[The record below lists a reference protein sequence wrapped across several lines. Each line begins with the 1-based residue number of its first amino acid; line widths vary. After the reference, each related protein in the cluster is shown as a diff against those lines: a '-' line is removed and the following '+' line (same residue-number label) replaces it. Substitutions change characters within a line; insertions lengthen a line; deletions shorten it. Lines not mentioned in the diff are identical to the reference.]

1 MAPIGGGKR
10 KRGDRNFS
18 GDGRDDGQRPSPH
31 RPGNLPLGQQSQNS
45 QGQYNQNSNYAQRGG
60 PRRSSR
66 GGRGGSGQ
74 QSPMD
79 NPRPPPLSS
88 RIVNVTATH
97 PSPPISSSKT
107 QESEISKSKLP
118 NDSIHKPAT
127 KAHEEAVPF
136 ALTFFDHLT
145 DERMQQW
152 KDSGRDSV
160 LDVTESD
167 HGRSL
172 LAEIFDEIIRSVTS
186 TRVDP
191 TEAGLLV
198 KEIITQQN
206 CKHGNQDNLSRPMI
220 DLSSLFLD
228 CLSVAFEAFNTTTHL
243 LPMLLATSI
252 PAEQLRL
259 ELDVQ
264 LLEKLGLIRSTFGRV
279 GIRQTTNLLYR
290 QSNYNLLR
298 EETEGYS
305 KLVTELFTMSS
316 SDAGSGENVQEA
328 FERVKG
334 MIGAF
339 DLDVGRVLDVT
350 LDVFAAV
357 LVKQNRFFVKYLRAS
372 SWWPQEQPSWQS
384 SASLGLSSLPQWAL
398 PAPDQPSPKDSD
410 ENQMHR
416 TREERDR
423 LFWHKAREIGMR
435 AWFELGASRPAS
447 DTSASERLENGD
459 SVTIDSVSEKKVVR
473 EDDPRTNRTKAN
485 DDWSRITGTIA
496 PSGNDI
502 AAQVLGFKLRFY
514 SSSARDP
521 QDTLPVNLIYL
532 AALLIKIGFISLRDL
547 YPHLWPQDDIMPE
560 IRQQKAKEK
569 TDREKLNRPGGG
581 ALNALAAAGAL
592 ADDTLPPPPRHRDT
606 DKARDSA
613 SRREGSSKPESQT
626 EKNTDVTSSEDQ
638 AELPEPSDQ
647 KVQLLKSL
655 LCIGAIPEA
664 LFVLGR
670 YPWLPEAF
678 PELIE
683 YIHRILHYSLKE
695 LFERLSPSHSN
706 LDALESEK
714 VVDDQ
719 SVLGKG
725 QLKLHDAPPRRTMRW
740 AQLDKSDTGDG
751 IDYKFYWDDWANNV
765 PICRTVDDVFTLCST
780 LLNFSGVKIGQ
791 DAELLTK
798 LARIGAHS
806 LDTDTSDENRKRWIA
821 LSKRLL
827 VPAISLTK
835 NSPGAVSEVYE
846 LLRHFPIETRYS
858 LYSEWFLGQVS
869 RMPEIQAAFELAKA
883 ETKDVLKRISK
894 TTIRPMARALA
905 KIALSSPGIVFQ
917 VAINQIEAYNN
928 LIETVVECAR
938 YFTYLGYDVLIWSIM
953 NALQGR
959 GRNRTKSAGMTVS
972 AWLSAIALFSGKV
985 FKRYSIMNVVP
996 MLRYV
1001 IHQLRRHNSTDLVI
1015 LEEITTSMA
1024 GITSDLNLN
1033 ESQILAMAGGEL
1045 LRAQTLLQ
1053 LGDKRHE
1060 TKITSRRLLRALVE
1074 SGLVGP
1080 LVILVAQERQ
1090 SCVYNV
1096 PEDNADT
1103 KLLGNVFDEVNRILA
1118 QLLDLL
1124 RSNLSTQ
1131 VFDENVPSVDS
1142 LINEFGID
1150 SSVAF
1155 WISRQSLSA
1164 AMQSKDIESLPKR
1177 LEGPKKED
1185 SSQSRLGLIEAA
1197 QISKSPDVEMADP
1210 KPLTTD
1216 SGETAVSSITATSST
1231 SPWHP
1236 TLQEVGDKIRSI
1248 LPEDSW
1254 KLIGR
1259 SFFVTF
1265 WTLTLKD
1272 MNVPLASYEEEI
1284 KKQNSKI
1291 DAINSDRTDISIS
1304 GAQKKE
1310 REKKV
1315 LTDLQD
1321 RLRMEQKEHIT
1332 AHAQSRARLQ
1342 KEKEHWFGTSSG
1354 EWNQQNALLIQC
1366 CFFPRLIMSP
1376 ADSLYAFRI
1385 FKYLH
1390 SSGTKNFNTKNF
1402 LDQFFDKKLMG
1413 MIAGCTSKEAE
1424 NLGRWL
1430 GEILRDLGRWHS
1442 DKVIFEKEAYGTKKD
1457 LPGFAK
1463 ELESGTAASWYTYED
1478 YRRSLYDWHMTLTA
1492 ALRSCLNGGDYMR
1505 ERNAMNILKSIGHS
1519 FPVVNWMGNAL
1530 IGCVEKLTKLDK
1542 RPDTKTAAMFILG
1555 PLKRKEAK
1563 GWVLPQAF
1571 SVVSQHSSSPSER
1584 NLLQVA

>member
-10 KRGDRNFS
+10 KRGDRNYS

-31 RPGNLPLGQQSQNS
+31 RPGNLPLGQQPHTFP
-45 QGQYNQNSNYAQRGG
+45 NQQFHNPSYSHRGG
-60 PRRSSR
+60 PRRPSR
-66 GGRGGSGQ
+66 GGRGGSYQ
-74 QSPMD
+74 QSPID

-88 RIVNVTATH
+88 RIAHGPINPSSFSSEAPQPETVEAPKQPVPNDGIPRSAETAEEEPVPFTATYYSH
-97 PSPPISSSKT
+97 MTEDRI
-107 QESEISKSKLP
+107 
-118 NDSIHKPAT
+118 
-127 KAHEEAVPF
+127 
-136 ALTFFDHLT
+136 
-145 DERMQQW
+145 QQW
-152 KDSGRDSV
+152 K
-160 LDVTESD
+160 E
-167 HGRSL
+167 HGREEILLLVKGGDEPSS
-172 LAEIFDEIIRSVTS
+172 LAEWFDEIIRSVTS
-186 TRVDP
+186 SRVDP
-191 TEAGLLV
+191 HEAGLLV
-198 KEIITQQN
+198 KDIIGQG
-206 CKHGNQDNLSRPMI
+206 KVEADRLS
-220 DLSSLFLD
+220 DHDEGTASLFLD
-228 CLSVAFEAFNTTTHL
+228 SLSIAFEAFNKTSNL
-243 LPMLLATSI
+243 LPMLVASSI
-252 PAEQLRL
+252 SPETLRL
-259 ELDVQ
+259 QLDVQ
-264 LLEKLGLIRSTFGRV
+264 LLERLGLIRSTFGRV

-305 KLVTELFTMSS
+305 KLVTELFTMSN
-316 SDAGSGENVQEA
+316 SDPNSGDNVRDA

-339 DLDVGRVLDVT
+339 DLDVGRVLDIT

-372 SWWPQEQPSWQS
+372 SWWPQERSNKQS
-384 SASLGLSSLPQWAL
+384 SISLGLSSLPQWAL
-398 PAPDQPSPKDSD
+398 PSSETSLSTDSD
-410 ENQMHR
+410 ESQLHR
-416 TREERDR
+416 TREERDQA
-423 LFWHKAREIGMR
+423 FWQRAREIGMR
-435 AWFELGASRPAS
+435 AWFELGGAKSV
-447 DTSASERLENGD
+447 DD
-459 SVTIDSVSEKKVVR
+459 SGHLDPEMSSEKSPSK
-473 EDDPRTNRTKAN
+473 EDDPRMIRRKAN
-485 DDWSRITGTIA
+485 EEWVKITGTSA

-521 QDTLPVNLIYL
+521 QDALPVNLIYL

-547 YPHLWPQDDIMPE
+547 YPHLWPPDDMLSGV
-560 IRQQKAKEK
+560 RQQKLKEK
-569 TDREKLNRPGGG
+569 ADREKLNRPGGG

-592 ADDTLPPPPRHRDT
+592 ADDTLPLPPRHRDV
-606 DKARDSA
+606 DKTRESA
-613 SRREGSSKPESQT
+613 GLRETSAKPESRS
-626 EKNTDVTSSEDQ
+626 EKTPDNASSDDRVD
-638 AELPEPSDQ
+638 LPEASDQ

-664 LFVLGR
+664 LFMLGR
-670 YPWLPEAF
+670 YSWLPEAF
-678 PELIE
+678 PDLVE
-683 YIHRILHYSLKE
+683 YIHRILNHSLIQ
-695 LFERLSPSHSN
+695 LFEQSSPTQPC
-706 LDALESEK
+706 LDILESEK
-714 VVDDQ
+714 LVDEH
-719 SVLGKG
+719 SLAGKG
-725 QLKLHDAPPRRTMRW
+725 QLRFTDAPPRRTMRW
-740 AQLDKSDTGDG
+740 AQLDRSDTGEG

-765 PICRTVDDVFTLCST
+765 PICRTTDDVFTLCST
-780 LLNFSGVKIGQ
+780 FLNLSGVKIGQ

-806 LDTDTSDENRKRWIA
+806 LATDSSADNLKRWID

-846 LLRHFPIETRYS
+846 LIRHFPVETRYS

-869 RMPEIQAAFELAKA
+869 RIPEIQSAFELAKA

-959 GRNRTKSAGMTVS
+959 GRTRTKSAGMTVS

-985 FKRYSIMNVVP
+985 FRRYSIMNPVP

-1001 IHQLRRHNSTDLVI
+1001 IDQLRKHNSTDLVI
-1015 LEEITTSMA
+1015 LEEIISSMA

-1060 TKITSRRLLRALVE
+1060 TKTTSRRLLRALVDA
-1074 SGLVGP
+1074 GLVAP
-1080 LVILVAQERQ
+1080 LVVLMAQERQ
-1090 SCVYNV
+1090 SCVYDV

-1103 KLLGNVFDEVNRILA
+1103 KLLGNIFDEVNRILA
-1118 QLLDLL
+1118 QFLDLL
-1124 RSNLSTQ
+1124 RSNLTTQ
-1131 VFDENVPSVDS
+1131 AFDEIVPSVDK
-1142 LINEFGID
+1142 LINDFGID
-1150 SSVAF
+1150 ASVAF
-1155 WISRQSLSA
+1155 WICRQSLSA
-1164 AMQSKDIESLPKR
+1164 AMQRKGIDSPSKKV
-1177 LEGPKKED
+1177 EGLQRE
-1185 SSQSRLGLIEAA
+1185 E
-1197 QISKSPDVEMADP
+1197 
-1210 KPLTTD
+1210 
-1216 SGETAVSSITATSST
+1216 ST
-1231 SPWHP
+1231 SGRTGSAEGIRSSNPPAEGRTDATADLEETPLSESASSPQPWHP
-1236 TLQEVGDKIRSI
+1236 ILQEVGEKIHLI
-1248 LPEDSW
+1248 LPEEKW
-1254 KLIGR
+1254 ELMGR

-1265 WTLTLKD
+1265 WTLTLRD

-1284 KKQNSKI
+1284 KKQNAKI

-1304 GAQKKE
+1304 GAQKKD

-1332 AHAQSRARLQ
+1332 VHAQSRTRLQ
-1342 KEKEHWFGTSSG
+1342 KEKEHWFAGYSG
-1354 EWNQQNALLIQC
+1354 RWSAQNALLIQH
-1366 CFFPRLIMSP
+1366 CFFPRMIMSP

-1390 SSGTKNFNTKNF
+1390 SSGTKNFNTKDF
-1402 LDQFFDKKLMG
+1402 LDQFFDRKLMS
-1413 MIAGCTSKEAE
+1413 MIAGCSSKEAE

-1442 DKVIFEKEAYGTKKD
+1442 DKAVFEKEAYGTKKD
-1457 LPGFAK
+1457 LRGFAK
-1463 ELESGTAASWYTYED
+1463 DPNKATVGDWYSYED
-1478 YRRSLYDWHMTLTA
+1478 YRRSLYDWHMSLTS

-1505 ERNAMNILKSIGHS
+1505 ERNAMNVLKSVGHS

-1530 IGCVEKLTKLDK
+1530 IACVEKLTKLDK

-1555 PLKRKEAK
+1555 PLKRKESK

-1571 SVVSQHSSSPSER
+1571 SVV
-1584 NLLQVA
+1584 

>member
-31 RPGNLPLGQQSQNS
+31 RPGSLPLGQQTQTFQSQHI
-45 QGQYNQNSNYAQRGG
+45 QNSNYAQRGG

-66 GGRGGSGQ
+66 GGRGGSNQ
-74 QSPMD
+74 QSPVD
-79 NPRPPPLSS
+79 SPRPPPLSS
-88 RIVNVTATH
+88 RIANAQVSH
-97 PSPPISSSKT
+97 PSPPTNSPKPQT
-107 QESEISKSKLP
+107 SEAPKPKALVDGAP
-118 NDSIHKPAT
+118 NLVAKIDQ
-127 KAHEEAVPF
+127 EAVPLASTYF
-136 ALTFFDHLT
+136 EHLT
-145 DERMQQW
+145 DERLRQL
-152 KDSGRDSV
+152 KESGR
-160 LDVTESD
+160 E
-167 HGRSL
+167 SL
-172 LAEIFDEIIRSVTS
+172 LGIIEGDDIVSTLAELFDEIIRSVTIA
-186 TRVDP
+186 RVDP

-198 KEIITQQN
+198 KDIIAQQN
-206 CKHGNQDNLSRPMI
+206 SRDGSRSGI
-220 DLSSLFLD
+220 VRFTVDASSLFLD
-228 CLSVAFEAFNTTTHL
+228 CLSVTFEAFNTTTNL
-243 LPMLLATSI
+243 LTMLLSTSI
-252 PAEQLRL
+252 PPETLRL

-339 DLDVGRVLDVT
+339 DLDVGRVLDIT

-372 SWWPQEQPSWQS
+372 SWWPQAQPDRQS

-398 PAPDQPSPKDSD
+398 PATDQSSSEDSD
-410 ENQMHR
+410 ENHMHR
-416 TREERDR
+416 TRERRDH
-423 LFWHKAREIGMR
+423 LFWQKAREIGMR
-435 AWFELGASRPAS
+435 AWFELGASIPTS
-447 DTSASERLENGD
+447 DSGALNGFENGD
-459 SVTIDSVSEKKVVR
+459 NESNRMASDEKAVK
-473 EDDPRTNRTKAN
+473 EDDPRMTRTKAN
-485 DDWSRITGTIA
+485 EEWLRITGTVA
-496 PSGNDI
+496 PSANDV

-514 SSSARDP
+514 SSSARDS

-547 YPHLWPQDDIMPE
+547 YPHLWPQDDTMAE

-569 TDREKLNRPGGG
+569 SDREKLSRPGGG

-592 ADDTLPPPPRHRDT
+592 ADDTLPLPPRHRDV

-613 SRREGSSKPESQT
+613 SHREGSAKPESQT
-626 EKNTDVTSSEDQ
+626 EKMSDAASSKDRT
-638 AELPEPSDQ
+638 ELPEPSDQ

-664 LFVLGR
+664 LFMLGR
-670 YPWLPEAF
+670 YPWLPDAF

-683 YIHRILHYSLKE
+683 YINRILHYSLNE
-695 LFERLSPSHSN
+695 MFEQSSPSQRM
-706 LDALESEK
+706 LDVLEAEK
-714 VVDDQ
+714 VIEDQ
-719 SVLGKG
+719 PSAGKG
-725 QLKLHDAPPRRTMRW
+725 HLRLNDAPPRRTMRW
-740 AQLDKSDTGDG
+740 AQLDKTDTGDG

-765 PICRTVDDVFTLCST
+765 PICRTIDDVLTLCST

-806 LDTDTSDENRKRWIA
+806 LATDSSDENQKRWIA

-846 LLRHFPIETRYS
+846 LIRHFSIQTRYS
-858 LYSEWFLGQVS
+858 LYSEWFLGQMS
-869 RMPEIQAAFELAKA
+869 RIPEIQSAFEIAKA

-985 FKRYSIMNVVP
+985 FKRYSVMNVVP

-1001 IHQLRRHNSTDLVI
+1001 IDQLRRHNSTDLVI

-1033 ESQILAMAGGEL
+1033 ESQILAMAGGDL

-1060 TKITSRRLLRALVE
+1060 TKTTSRRLLRALVD
-1074 SGLVGP
+1074 SGLIGP
-1080 LVILVAQERQ
+1080 LVILMAQERQ
-1090 SCVYNV
+1090 SCVYNAS
-1096 PEDNADT
+1096 EDSADT
-1103 KLLGNVFDEVNRILA
+1103 KLLGNIFDEVTRILA
-1118 QLLDLL
+1118 QFLDLL
-1124 RSNLSTQ
+1124 RSNLATQ
-1131 VFDENVPSVDS
+1131 AFDDIVPSVDI

-1150 SSVAF
+1150 PSVAF

-1164 AMQSKDIESLPKR
+1164 SMQRKDIEYSPRK
-1177 LEGPKKED
+1177 LESHRKED
-1185 SSQSRLGLIEAA
+1185 GTQGRSGSFGVA
-1197 QISKSPDVEMADP
+1197 QASKSPEIEM
-1210 KPLTTD
+1210 TD
-1216 SGETAVSSITATSST
+1216 AKSLHTESGENSVTDATPPA

-1236 TLQEVGDKIRSI
+1236 VLQEVADKIQTV
-1248 LPEDSW
+1248 LPEDKW
-1254 KLIGR
+1254 ELIGR

-1310 REKKV
+1310 REKKS

-1321 RLRMEQKEHIT
+1321 RLRVEQKEHIT

-1342 KEKEHWFGTSSG
+1342 KEKEHWFEASSG
-1354 EWNQQNALLIQC
+1354 KSSEQNALLIQH
-1366 CFFPRLIMSP
+1366 CFFPRMIMSP
-1376 ADSLYAFRI
+1376 ADSLYTFRI

-1390 SSGTKNFNTKNF
+1390 SSGTKNFNTKDF

-1442 DKVIFEKEAYGTKKD
+1442 DKAIFEKEAYGTKKD

-1463 ELESGTAASWYTYED
+1463 EPENGTTTNWYSYED
-1478 YRRSLYDWHMTLTA
+1478 YRRSLYDWHMSLTA

-1505 ERNAMNILKSIGHS
+1505 ERNAMNILKSVSHS

-1530 IGCVEKLTKLDK
+1530 IGCIEKLTKIDE

-1571 SVVSQHSSSPSER
+1571 SVVS
-1584 NLLQVA
+1584 